1 MAANSSQIPL
11 KGLFSLIMQGNWDVK
26 IFQKSQE
33 SGEKSPSFPLFFEDE
48 DAVLTISRKKSAIIP
63 LLLCQIAV

>member
-1 MAANSSQIPL
+1 
-11 KGLFSLIMQGNWDVK
+11 MQGNWDVK